1 MTVSYHYRAATAAG
15 QIVEGTLQA
24 PSRRKVLED
33 LSRRQLYPV
42 TVDEVSA
49 ATATRAGRRL
59 GRRAALGLWT
69 RSAAT
74 LLSAG
79 VPLDRALQFTIQ
91 HAGHDGLADV
101 LREVRRE
108 VQGGASLAEALERHP
123 RYFPP
128 VFVAMVAAGESS
140 GALDVV
146 LKRLSQHLEEVAE
159 LRSQIRSA
167 LLYPALMA
175 GVASIGVTVLLLFVI
190 PRFATILADV
200 GSTLPLS
207 TRVLV
212 SMSVLLTKGW
222 WLLLSAAAGLAFWV
236 RSALARA
243 EVRRRWHAA
252 RLRWLWIGDL
262 ELKYVTAQFAR
273 TLGLLLR
280 SGVALLP
287 ALRIARSAAANLSVQ
302 EGIDRASS
310 AVAEGSPLAS
320 GLAGVLPPL
329 ALQMLAVGE
338 ESGRME
344 ELCDSVAN
352 TYDAEVRR
360 ALRTAVAMI
369 EPALI
374 LLFGALVG
382 FVALAMLQAIYG
394 INTKAF
400 S

>member
-33 LSRRQLYPV
+33 LSRRQLYAV
-42 TVDEVSA
+42 AVDEIA
-49 ATATRAGRRL
+49 AGTATRVGRRL
-59 GRRAALGLWT
+59 GRRAALALWT

-91 HAGHDGLADV
+91 HAGHDGLAGV
-101 LREVRRE
+101 LRDVRRE
-108 VQGGASLAEALERHP
+108 IQGGVSLADALERHP
-123 RYFPP
+123 RFFPP

-146 LKRLSQHLEEVAE
+146 LERLSQHLEEVAE

-175 GVASIGVTVLLLFVI
+175 AVASIGVTVLLLFVI

-207 TRVLV
+207 TRLLV
-212 SMSVLLTKGW
+212 SMSVMLTKAW
-222 WLLLSAAAGLAFWV
+222 WVLLIAAAAIGFWV
-236 RSALARA
+236 RSALRSAA
-243 EVRRRWHAA
+243 TRRRWHAA
-252 RLRWLWIGDL
+252 RLRWLWVGDL

-287 ALRIARSAAANLSVQ
+287 ALRIARSAAANVSVQ

-310 AVAEGSPLAS
+310 AVAEGSPLAAA
-320 GLAGVLPPL
+320 LAGVLPPL

-344 ELCDSVAN
+344 ELCDSIAN

-374 LLFGALVG
+374 LVFGALVG